1 MDAKRTEATSMMLD
15 ALAFTAN
22 IDLRKL
28 NGGNFVDALK
38 ARCRARAA
46 ISAFCEAMRTEVA

>member
-15 ALAFTAN
+15 ALSFTAN
-22 IDLRKL
+22 IDLRRL
-28 NGGNFVDALK
+28 ADGNCVDALK

>member
-1 MDAKRTEATSMMLD
+1 MDEKTTEATRMMLD
-15 ALAFTAN
+15 ALTFLVN
-22 IDLRKL
+22 IDLRRL
-28 NGGNFVDALK
+28 HGGNCVDALK